1 GGVVSERHVNPCGK
15 RPRPTGQEC
24 SLHTRTPSLTANK
37 LLAAL
42 PPADFKSLSD
52 HFAIISLAQQ
62 TVLFD
67 LDDEVDH
74 VFFPLSGMV
83 SLLVVLK
90 NGDAIETATVGCEGV
105 VGAMAGL
112 GLHKSRVRAVIQ
124 LASVVARIPA

>member
-1 GGVVSERHVNPCGK
+1 MISASPNSARGLGRESCRAPAFSVEVLQCGMPNTFAAK
-15 RPRPTGQEC
+15 QPRPTGQEC
-24 SLHTRTPSLTANK
+24 SLDTRTPSLTANK

-90 NGDAIETATVGCEGV
+90 NGDAIET
-105 VGAMAGL
+105 
-112 GLHKSRVRAVIQ
+112 
-124 LASVVARIPA
+124 